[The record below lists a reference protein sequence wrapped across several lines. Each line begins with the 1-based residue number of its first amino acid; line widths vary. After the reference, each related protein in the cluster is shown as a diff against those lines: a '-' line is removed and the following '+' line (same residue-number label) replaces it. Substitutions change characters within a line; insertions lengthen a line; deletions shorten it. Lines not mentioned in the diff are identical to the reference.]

1 MKKFF
6 FFCILM
12 INSAISILGFSN
24 ESKVKI
30 YDCFLFLNE
39 IELLKI
45 RLHELNDVVDY
56 FVIVENPLTLSGNEK
71 PLFFENHKQEFSEF
85 LHKIIHVVGPER
97 KSPAYGD
104 WDREYAQRN
113 DILLGLKD
121 AKDDDII
128 IVSDVDE
135 IVKKE
140 KIKEIKEMIT
150 SKKDPIRLWLKMYR
164 FFLNRKDKK
173 TDMWPLAYVATCKTV
188 KEYSPET
195 LRTKFPYQH
204 SIDNAGWHFSGM
216 GYINRYAYKIES
228 CAHQEVNT
236 ERYKRAYKLI
246 KWARK
251 RCRLEK
257 IDEKNFPKYIVDNF
271 KYFEERNFID
281 NKLPPNWKM
290 RVFNKRQKALNDKLI
305 PNKK

>member
-1 MKKFF
+1 MKNFV

-12 INSAISILGFSN
+12 TNLSLSIFGFSN
-24 ESKVKI
+24 EREVRV
-30 YDCFLFLNE
+30 YDCFPFLNE
-39 IELLKI
+39 IELLKV
-45 RLHELNDVVDY
+45 RLNELNDVVDY
-56 FVIVENPLTLSGNEK
+56 FVIVENPLTQSGREK
-71 PLFFENHKQEFSEF
+71 PLFFEDNKEQFSKF

-97 KSPAYGD
+97 KSPEYSD
-104 WDREYAQRN
+104 WDRENEQRN
-113 DILLGLKD
+113 DVLLGLKD
-121 AKDDDII
+121 AKDDDIV

-135 IVKKE
+135 IVRKE
-140 KIKEIKEMIT
+140 KIQEIKEMIK
-150 SKKDPIRLWLKMYR
+150 SKKDPIRLCLKMYR

-173 TDMWPLAYVATCKTV
+173 MDMWPLAYVSSYKTL
-188 KEYSPET
+188 KQHSPET
-195 LRTKFPYQH
+195 LRTKFPYSH
-204 SIDNAGWHFSGM
+204 SINDAGWHFSGM
-216 GYINRYAYKIES
+216 GYIDRYAYKIES
-228 CAHQEVNT
+228 GAHQEVNT

-251 RCRLEK
+251 RCRLVK

-305 PNKK
+305 VKK